1 LGHDL
6 GYNLVSLV
14 PWAVGLL
21 VLGRQLLFGR
31 ELLCIVADEGVSNWP
46 GLTVVGDGELQVTET
61 DTLVGGRRGAC

>member
-1 LGHDL
+1 
-6 GYNLVSLV
+6 
-14 PWAVGLL
+14 

-61 DTLVGGRRGAC
+61 DTLIGGRRGAC